1 MFTAERKVANTPN
14 SSEKRCFCKEPENCL
29 THGILDNNCM
39 CSIYMDY
46 LNGSRNYRDISPKIY
61 LDASFDNFL
70 VLNEHL
76 KKGLL
81 ICRYFVEQRL
91 WEKGV
96 GLILHGGYG
105 TGKSRLGYTVLK
117 ESAVMGCKVSVLD
130 MLRDFETFES
140 ADIAIKSALES
151 DLIFID
157 DLGAKSYDWIGQKI
171 RIVIDEVNRN
181 QKSVIISTNL
191 NPKELI
197 NFLEERTVSRLL
209 EIVPK
214 EGVIY
219 LGEEDFRMKK
229 REGKVAYFEQI
240 R

>member
-1 MFTAERKVANTPN
+1 
-14 SSEKRCFCKEPENCL
+14 
-29 THGILDNNCM
+29 
-39 CSIYMDY
+39 
-46 LNGSRNYRDISPKIY
+46 
-61 LDASFDNFL
+61 
-70 VLNEHL
+70 
-76 KKGLL
+76 
-81 ICRYFVEQRL
+81 
-91 WEKGV
+91 
-96 GLILHGGYG
+96 
-105 TGKSRLGYTVLK
+105 
-117 ESAVMGCKVSVLD
+117 

-140 ADIAIKSALES
+140 ADITIKSALES

-191 NPKELI
+191 NPKELV

-229 REGKVAYFEQI
+229 REEKTI
-240 R
+240 W

>member
-1 MFTAERKVANTPN
+1 MPN
-14 SSEKRCFCKEPENCL
+14 SSERDCFCKDPENCP
-29 THGILDNNCM
+29 TRGILDNKYM
-39 CSIYMDY
+39 CSIFMNY

-70 VLNEHL
+70 ALNEHL

-81 ICRYFVEQRL
+81 KCRYFVEEKL

-96 GLILHGGYG
+96 GLILYGGYG
-105 TGKSRLGYTVLK
+105 TGKSRLGFTVLK
-117 ESAVMGCKVSVLD
+117 EAAVMGCTIGVLD
-130 MLRDFETFES
+130 ILRDFENFEG
-140 ADIAIKSALES
+140 ADAAIERAFES

-157 DLGAKSYDWIGQKI
+157 DLGAKSYEWIGQKI

-191 NPKELI
+191 NPKELV
-197 NFLEERTVSRLL
+197 NFLDDRTVSRLI
-209 EIVPK
+209 EIVPR
-214 EGVIY
+214 EGLIY
-219 LGEEDFRMKK
+219 LGEEDFRVKK
-229 REGKVAYFEQI
+229 REEKVAYFEQI

>member
-1 MFTAERKVANTPN
+1 MFMIREVASMPN
-14 SSEKRCFCKEPENCL
+14 SSERGCFCKDPENCPSR
-29 THGILDNNCM
+29 GILDNKYM
-39 CSIYMDY
+39 CSIFMNY

-70 VLNEHL
+70 ALNEHL

-81 ICRYFVEQRL
+81 KCRYFVEEKL

-96 GLILHGGYG
+96 GLILYGGYG
-105 TGKSRLGYTVLK
+105 TGKSRLGFTLLK
-117 ESAVMGCKVSVLD
+117 EAAVMGCSIGVLD
-130 MLRDFETFES
+130 ILRDFENFEG
-140 ADIAIKSALES
+140 ADAAIERAFES

-191 NPKELI
+191 NPKELV

-229 REGKVAYFEQI
+229 REGKTIISDFYS
-240 R
+240 